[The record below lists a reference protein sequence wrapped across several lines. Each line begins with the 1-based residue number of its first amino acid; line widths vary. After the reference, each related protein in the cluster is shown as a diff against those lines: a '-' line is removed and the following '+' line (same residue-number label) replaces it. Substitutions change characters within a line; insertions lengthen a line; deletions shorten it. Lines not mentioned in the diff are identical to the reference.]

1 MTCKKFWDVSGKA
14 QFNFMVFQS
23 FQRRESK
30 CTCSGKE
37 GGVGGGYSLACF

>member
-1 MTCKKFWDVSGKA
+1 MICKKFGDISDKA

-30 CTCSGKE
+30 CPYRGME
-37 GGVGGGYSLACF
+37 GGVGGYSLACL